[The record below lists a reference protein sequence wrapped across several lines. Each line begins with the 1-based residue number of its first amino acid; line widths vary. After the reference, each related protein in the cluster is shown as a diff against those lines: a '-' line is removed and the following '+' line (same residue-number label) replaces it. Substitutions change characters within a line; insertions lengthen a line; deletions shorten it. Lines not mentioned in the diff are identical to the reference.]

1 MKGDSKM
8 IRSTGL
14 ARMFAVTLLAL
25 AAAGC
30 ESQKEPAEQAVA
42 SLEKSLEAAAQQ
54 AEKYVPDEI
63 AAVRAQVAEVKD
75 LLGKQDYKAVV
86 AKAPGIAAELRKVV
100 ADSAIAKANFGQ
112 QMTQAWTEYANTL
125 PQAIASVDDRIL
137 RFTSGGGLPKGM
149 TRDSFKELVAK
160 FDAAKAEWGAAA
172 EAGNAGQYEEAVTK
186 SVQVKRTVEATMEA
200 LGMAKG

>member
-1 MKGDSKM
+1 
-8 IRSTGL
+8 
-14 ARMFAVTLLAL
+14 MFAVTMLAL

-30 ESQKEPAEQAVA
+30 ASQKEPAEEAVA

-75 LLGKQDYKAVV
+75 LLAKQDYKSVV
-86 AKAPGIAAELRKVV
+86 AKAPAIAAELRKVV
-100 ADSAIAKANFGQ
+100 ADSAIAKANFTQ

-125 PQAIASVDDRIL
+125 PQSIASVDDRIL
-137 RFTSGGGLPKGM
+137 RYTSGGGLPKGM
-149 TRDSFKELVAK
+149 TRDGFKELVAK
-160 FDAAKAEWGAAA
+160 FDAAKAEWTAAA
-172 EAGNAGQYEEAVTK
+172 EAGNAGKYEEAVTK
-186 SVQVKRTVEATMEA
+186 SIEVKRTVETTMEA

>member
-1 MKGDSKM
+1 M
-8 IRSTGL
+8 IHSSAL
-14 ARMFAVTLLAL
+14 ARVFAVTLLAL

-63 AAVRAQVAEVKD
+63 AAVRAKVGDMKA
-75 LLGKQDYKAVV
+75 LLDQQDYKAVV
-86 AKAPGIAAELRKVV
+86 AQAPAVAAELRKVV
-100 ADSAIAKANFGQ
+100 ADSAIAKANFTQ

-125 PQAIASVDDRIL
+125 PKAISSVDDRIL
-137 RFTSGGGLPKGM
+137 RFTSGGGLPKGL
-149 TRDSFKELVAK
+149 TRDGFKEVIAK

-172 EAGNAGQYEEAVTK
+172 EAGNAGKYEEAVTK
-186 SVQVKRTVEATMEA
+186 SIEVKRTVEATMEA
-200 LGMAKG
+200 LGMPKA